1 MKITRKIMGVGL
13 VLMLLVSMLV
23 MAVPVSAGTLSWSTT
38 TNIPD
43 GTDKVVQDGTT
54 LYDMAVSADGQ
65 TLYVAAYDNGI
76 YKSVNGGDSWSAVS
90 IPAAV
95 TGNITMVAMAPDD
108 SDVVVF
114 VGNIGNATT
123 NLTAYVTTNGFS
135 STASHLGTI
144 QDDSD
149 NASSQIYDIAV
160 SALSGSTRYIA
171 AAGVN
176 DTSGAALYY
185 FNLGSTTPVWKD
197 ATTDFTTA
205 MPSSGLDA
213 FYSVAFSPNFASDQ
227 VMVGVSANISATVG
241 AVNFHIASF
250 NQKKWDADVFTGYPK
265 ALISSANLTSVQAT
279 DISLDPEYLA
289 GDDATRISMVGAA
302 FTLAGTAEGGLYR
315 LKNTTVYELKAD
327 TAINSVAWD
336 GVNLAAGAY
345 ASNDVYRCADTLAS
359 SPTVSISRSYKEIGI
374 TGTTDAVLVRWGD
387 SGNLLGVKRGTSS
400 AFARSIDNGKTWNDI
415 ALIDTTLTLMS
426 DVWVSPDGSVTYL
439 LTEDTADGVTMLWK
453 KASAWQRIF
462 SVSSKAGFIVR
473 ASASNPDVVYIADV
487 GNGATTMYYTTD
499 GGTNKWVVRA
509 SRYDIADMAVQDAD
523 VAYVANYDNDEVSK
537 TTNGGFTWGADVDSK
552 SAGGSGRTLTLIADD
567 ELLLGTST
575 GFVSYSSDGNS
586 SWTKIATVLDQVG
599 IAQVTASG
607 LATGDYIY
615 AANDATTT
623 QVERWQI
630 GQSGTSWKDLAAPT
644 ATGAKCYGI
653 ILHESVLYVATA
665 NVTGTTSYLMRTL
678 DPTSATPAA
687 SKWVTVT
694 ATGVVYDT
702 APSALRLSAGSSILW
717 AVDTS
722 PTPDQLDS
730 LTDTLGAGLEIELV
744 SPIAGYENPVN
755 PVTGKT
761 QDISFKWNKPSS
773 GTASLAYEV
782 RIKGADGATSLLTA
796 DRTATDSAAPNL
808 LIGPDQ
814 GTGFI
819 LNFTPGQNYFW
830 QVRSTTPV
838 DSPWSALR
846 AFTIAELPEVVPP
859 VVITQA
865 PAPIITAPA
874 PITITQVPAP
884 QITVTAPAPAP
895 ATTITIPAAPAV
907 PAPITPGF
915 IWAIIIIGAIL
926 VIAVVVL
933 IVRTRRTV

>member
-1 MKITRKIMGVGL
+1 MKITRKLMGVGL
-13 VLMLLVSMLV
+13 VLMLLVSMLLT
-23 MAVPVSAGTLSWSTT
+23 AVPVSAGTLSWSTT
-38 TNIPD
+38 TDIPD
-43 GTDKVVQDGTT
+43 ATDKVVQDGTT

-65 TLYVAAYDNGI
+65 TIYVAAFDNGI

-114 VGNIGNATT
+114 IGNTTGLTT

-135 STASHLGTI
+135 TAASSLGTI
-144 QDDSD
+144 QDEGGTD
-149 NASSQIYDIAV
+149 ATQIYDVAI

-171 AAGVN
+171 CAGN
-176 DTSGAALYY
+176 DGGGAAIYY

-197 ATTDFTTA
+197 AAVDFTTA

-227 VMVGVSANISATVG
+227 VMVAVSANISATVG

-265 ALISSANLTSVQAT
+265 ALISSANLTSVQAA

-289 GDDATRISMVGAA
+289 GDDATRIAMVGAA

-315 LKNTTVYELKAD
+315 LKNTTLKELKAD

-345 ASNDVYRCADTLAS
+345 ASNDVYRCADALAS
-359 SPTVSISRSYKEIGI
+359 SPTVSTSRTYKEIGI
-374 TGTTDAVLVRWGD
+374 TGSTDAVRVLWGD
-387 SGNLLGVKRGTSS
+387 SSTLLGVKRGTSS
-400 AFARSIDNGKTWNDI
+400 AFARSTDNGKTWNDI
-415 ALIDTTLTLMS
+415 ALIDTTL
-426 DVWVSPDGSVTYL
+426 DVMEDLWVSPDGSVTYL
-439 LTEDTADGVTMLWK
+439 LTQDTTDTVTSLWV
-453 KASAWQRIF
+453 KASAWKRVFCI
-462 SVSSKAGFIVR
+462 ANTNGHIVR
-473 ASASNPDVVYIADV
+473 AAASNPDVVYIADD
-487 GNGATTMYYTTD
+487 GNGATAMYYSTD
-499 GGTNKWVVRA
+499 GGTEKWVVRA
-509 SRYDIADMAVQDAD
+509 CRYDIADLAVQDAD

-552 SAGGSGRTLTLIADD
+552 AAGGYGRTLNLIADD
-567 ELLLGTST
+567 ELLLGTSN
-575 GFVSYSSDGNS
+575 GYVSYSSDGNA
-586 SWTKIATVLDQVG
+586 SWTKIATALNQTGV
-599 IAQVTASG
+599 AQVTASG

-623 QVERWQI
+623 RVERWQI
-630 GQSGTSWKDLAAPT
+630 GQSGTTWKNLAAPT

-653 ILHESVLYVATA
+653 ILHEGVLYVATA
-665 NVTGTTSYLMRTL
+665 NATGTTSYLMRTL
-678 DPTSATPAA
+678 DPTTATPAA

-694 ATGVVYDT
+694 GTGVVYNT
-702 APSALRLSAGSSILW
+702 TPSALRLSAGSSVLW
-717 AVDTS
+717 AIDTNA
-722 PTPDQLDS
+722 TPDDLDS
-730 LTDTLGAGLEIELV
+730 LTDTLGAGVAIELV
-744 SPIAGYENPVN
+744 SPVAGYENPVN

-773 GTASLAYEV
+773 GTASVAYEV
-782 RIKGADGATSLLTA
+782 RIKGTDGATTLLTA
-796 DRTATDSAAPNL
+796 TRAATDSAAPSL

-814 GTGFI
+814 GTNT
-819 LNFTPGQNYFW
+819 LNFTPGQTYYW
-830 QVRSTTPV
+830 QVRATTPV
-838 DSPWSALR
+838 DSPWSELR

-865 PAPIITAPA
+865 PAPVITAPA
-874 PITITQVPAP
+874 PVTITQVPAP

-895 ATTITIPAAPAV
+895 ATTITIPAAPAA
-907 PAPITPGF
+907 PAPITPAF
-915 IWAIIIIGAIL
+915 IWAIIIIGAVL